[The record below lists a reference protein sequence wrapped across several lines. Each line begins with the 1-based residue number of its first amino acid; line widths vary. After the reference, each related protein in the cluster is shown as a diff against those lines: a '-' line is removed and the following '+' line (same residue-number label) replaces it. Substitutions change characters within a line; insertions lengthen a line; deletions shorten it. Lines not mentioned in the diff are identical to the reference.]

1 MNKRKVK
8 KKFKLTNREF
18 KFMTFNYPNI
28 FKDIPLGTH
37 SFFACASLPYRICF
51 VKGKRVTPKEYYNFL
66 DEKSKKYD
74 NIRNGYEEKTNKTRS
89 R

>member
-51 VKGKRVTPKEYYNFL
+51 VKGKRVTKEEYYNYL
-66 DEKSKKYD
+66 NKLEDNHEKSYL
-74 NIRNGYEEKTNKTRS
+74 
-89 R
+89 

>member
-51 VKGKRVTPKEYYNFL
+51 VKGKRVTRKEYDAFL
-66 DEKSKKYD
+66 EK
-74 NIRNGYEEKTNKTRS
+74 NEKEYIKEMQ
-89 R
+89 